1 MRAQFTLVTLPS
13 LIFLPTFFSPSL
25 SPPSPSPPSLSPPS
39 LSSPLLP
46 SLSPPFLSPQGSASL
61 VLWYGGYLVWHGS
74 LQPGTLIALMLY
86 TLNLAMCFAFLSN
99 LYGEFMQVGHSI
111 AIIVAALMHSS
122 HMTGT
127 WVLRTMLCS
136 SLSFRL

>member
-1 MRAQFTLVTLPS
+1 MLVRAWFTLVTLPS
-13 LIFLPTFFSPSL
+13 LIFLPTF
-25 SPPSPSPPSLSPPS
+25 SPPSLLPPS
-39 LSSPLLP
+39 LL
-46 SLSPPFLSPQGSASL
+46 LSPQGSASL

-111 AIIVAALMHSS
+111 AIIVAALMHSG

-127 WVLRTMLCS
+127 LVLRTMLCLFSLVS
-136 SLSFRL
+136 SVGSWGFSSYL